1 MKLLTLFLSF
11 ALIAIGS
18 GGPSPSKP
26 SPSKPGD
33 FV

>member
-26 SPSKPGD
+26 GD